1 MHLYKIRKMKVEDL
15 DQVVA
20 LEAKSFSTPWSRKSI
35 EDAFLNPDN
44 IYIVCEMDQ
53 TVIGY
58 MGAWTSMGEADI
70 MNIAVDEAYR
80 RNGVGRSL
88 MQSLEA
94 VGKKMDVS
102 AYFLE
107 VRESNAAARKLYES
121 MEFRNIGVRKHYYRE
136 PVEDAIIMSKV
147 YRLEDEFDA

>member
-1 MHLYKIRKMKVEDL
+1 
-15 DQVVA
+15 
-20 LEAKSFSTPWSRKSI
+20 
-35 EDAFLNPDN
+35 
-44 IYIVCEMDQ
+44 
-53 TVIGY
+53 
-58 MGAWTSMGEADI
+58 